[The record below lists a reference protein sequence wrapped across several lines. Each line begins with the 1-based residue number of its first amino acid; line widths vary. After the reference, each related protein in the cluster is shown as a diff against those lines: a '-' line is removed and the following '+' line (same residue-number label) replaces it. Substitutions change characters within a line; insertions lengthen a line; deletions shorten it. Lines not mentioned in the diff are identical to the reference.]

1 MFKKILLTGIAFI
14 AGVNLAFAAN
24 PLADT
29 ERNLVSYNNKQASGT
44 LSFDQSKMYSKFC
57 NNVSQ
62 SYTYTNNT
70 ITSDGI
76 ALSTMMYCEGL
87 PMILE
92 YNFDIS
98 TGWTQTLLSG
108 DQLTITTTD
117 KNTFIFTKQ
126 NTSDPVMC
134 TMEYAPVCGEVE
146 VQCIQ
151 APCPPIKQTFGNSC
165 MAGAAGAKNI
175 TQGEC
180 SSLPVVGWDTDEHG
194 CKGSAGYTW
203 NTGAQECVRS
213 WEYETVLRAYN
224 NGITK
229 YNTMTSFM
237 PNNYLTREQAAKM
250 LMVTIDASGVEEW
263 MIKQPA
269 GGCKWTDKAS
279 INSTLYDQVFR
290 SCTKWLF
297 KGSNEGLF
305 LPHQAITR
313 EHIAFVMKRLE
324 TFVPKIANHPYLTES
339 NNTTPYTRLEFAQ
352 FLQQLSPVL
361 EKAAEQDFTQQTKD
375 LEAAKQLWKSKNIT
389 SYKMIQQ
396 RSCFCMGDYIRPMI
410 YDVSKEIAQRGTAR
424 YNDNNKEQLSPTMD
438 VELNSVT
445 DAFSIIEN
453 AIKENVDSLTVE
465 YDKTYGYPTKIAI
478 DTNFMIADEEQYL
491 SFTLVK

>member
-1 MFKKILLTGIAFI
+1 MFKKILLTCITFI
-14 AGVNLAFAAN
+14 AWASMTLAAN
-24 PLADT
+24 TSLTDT
-29 ERNLVSYNNKQASGT
+29 SWNLTSYNGSGAVGT
-44 LSFDQSKMYSKFC
+44 LSFSNDMIYSKFC
-57 NNVSQ
+57 NNVAQ
-62 SYTYTNNT
+62 WYTYTTNK
-70 ITSDGI
+70 ITATGI
-76 ALSTMMYCEGL
+76 GTSTMMYCEGL
-87 PMILE
+87 PMTLE
-92 YNFDIS
+92 NNFDIS
-98 TGWTQTLLSG
+98 TEGTSSIVSW
-108 DQLTITTTD
+108 DKLTITTED
-117 KNTFIFTKQ
+117 NNIFVFTKQ
-126 NTSDPVMC
+126 KASDPVMC

-180 SSLPVVGWDTDEHG
+180 SPIVGWDTDEHG

-203 NTGAQECVRS
+203 NADSKECVRS

-250 LMVTIDASGVEEW
+250 LMTTIDASGVEEW
-263 MIKQPA
+263 MVKQLE
-269 GGCKWTDKAS
+269 GSCEWTDKAS
-279 INSTLYDQVFR
+279 IDSTLYDQVFR

-313 EHIAFVMKRLE
+313 EHMSIILKRLE
-324 TFVPKIANHPYLTES
+324 VFVPKIKQHDYLYVDTS
-339 NNTTPYTRLEFAQ
+339 STPFTRLEFIQ
-352 FLQQLSPVL
+352 TLQQLSPVL
-361 EKAAEQDFTQQTKD
+361 EKAATQDFTQQTKD
-375 LEAAKQLWKSKNIT
+375 LEAAKTLWTSKKIT

-410 YDVSKEIAQRGTAR
+410 YDVVKEIAQRGTAR
-424 YNDNNKEQLSPTMD
+424 YNDNNKEQVSPAMD

-445 DAFSIIEN
+445 DAFNIIEN
-453 AIKENVDSLTVE
+453 AIKDNVDSLTVE
-465 YDKTYGYPTKIAI
+465 YDKTYGYPTKISI